1 MGLKVPGGKMNKM
14 IMSVILSGILYV
26 DTYTNLQLE
35 LIYSIILNLLF
46 SISLPLLIYYIMDR
60 MIDNPKP
67 SKVDILVSALLT
79 TLMIFLVNY
88 FSYMLEAL
96 ASLIISPLLLATSG
110 YLLIYLA
117 ERTVNKPEQSKKDIL
132 TLILLSALL
141 FSTIFS
147 LLIPVL
153 WNTPP

>member
-1 MGLKVPGGKMNKM
+1 VGLKVPGGKM

-35 LIYSIILNLLF
+35 LIYSLILNLLF
-46 SISLPLLIYYIMDR
+46 WFSLLLLIYYIMDR

-88 FSYMLEAL
+88 FSYIYGVL

-110 YLLIYLA
+110 HLLIYLA

-147 LLIPVL
+147 LLIPIL

>member
-1 MGLKVPGGKMNKM
+1 VGLKVPGGKMNKM